1 MITVDL
7 FAPLIL
13 NCLVIF
19 AVYTLMSEG
28 MLLEKVGNWIRK
40 TVGDYWC
47 KPLIC
52 CPPCMASIH
61 GTWFYL
67 AYIGL
72 NWTLPVYVLALAGLN
87 YLVIKNLDK

>member
-1 MITVDL
+1 MISFNL

-28 MLLEKVGNWIRK
+28 MLFEKVGNWIKK

-52 CPPCMASIH
+52 CPPCMASVH

-67 AYIGL
+67 LLVGDL
-72 NWTLPVYVLALAGLN
+72 NWFLLVYVLALCGLTYIVN
-87 YLVIKNLDK
+87 SKL

>member
-19 AVYTLMSEG
+19 AVYVLMSEG
-28 MLLEKVGNWIRK
+28 MLFEKVGNWIKK

-52 CPPCMASIH
+52 CPPCMASVH

-67 AYIGL
+67 TLVGDL
-72 NWTLPVYVLALAGLN
+72 NWFLLVYVLALCGLTYIVN
-87 YLVIKNLDK
+87 SKV